1 METEQSLANL
11 TVRIIFNEEMRPDRF
26 FVRSPQQSLKFD
38 AMDSSLQNHFKNPNM
53 DRFDGSSSPQLQNN
67 DVMACFVEERYFR
80 CKFLGIEQNMPKVF
94 LIDMG
99 EILKV
104 PFDSC
109 YAIPLRFAHL
119 KPCALL
125 CHLNIVPKVGK
136 SCSLRLDKLNMC
148 FLINFWHFI
157 QRMEMFGRL
166 KMESII
172 LKRLYTSDN

>member
-1 METEQSLANL
+1 METELSHL

-26 FVRSPQQSLKFD
+26 FVRSPQQHLNFE
-38 AMDSSLQNHFKNPNM
+38 AIDSSLQNYFKNPNM
-53 DRFDGSSSPQLQNN
+53 DRFDADGSSPQLQNN
-67 DVMACFVEERYFR
+67 DVMACYVEDRYFR

-109 YAIPLRFAHL
+109 YAIPLRIANL

-136 SCSLRLDKLNMC
+136 FCSLRLEKLM
-148 FLINFWHFI
+148 
-157 QRMEMFGRL
+157 
-166 KMESII
+166 
-172 LKRLYTSDN
+172 

>member
-1 METEQSLANL
+1 METETSLNNL

-67 DVMACFVEERYFR
+67 DVMACFVEDRYFR
-80 CKFLGIEQNMPKVF
+80 CKLLGIKQNRPKVF
-94 LIDMG
+94 LIDTG

-104 PFDSC
+104 PFESC
-109 YAIPLRFAHL
+109 YAIPLRFAHS

-136 SCSLRLDKLNMC
+136 FYIFFKFRKA
-148 FLINFWHFI
+148 
-157 QRMEMFGRL
+157 
-166 KMESII
+166 
-172 LKRLYTSDN
+172 

>member
-1 METEQSLANL
+1 METELSHKDL

-26 FVRSPQQSLKFD
+26 FVRNPQQSLNFD

-67 DVMACFVEERYFR
+67 DVMACFVENRYFR

-94 LIDMG
+94 LIDVG

-109 YAIPLRFAHL
+109 YAIPLRFANL

-125 CHLNIVPKVGK
+125 CHLNIVPKVSRQVLFFK
-136 SCSLRLDKLNMC
+136 FRKA
-148 FLINFWHFI
+148 
-157 QRMEMFGRL
+157 
-166 KMESII
+166 
-172 LKRLYTSDN
+172 